1 METGWEYLK
10 LCQNIGCGFS
20 CLRVMGSVLGLKHSE
35 IETNYAVK
43 LYGKI

>member
-10 LCQNIGCGFS
+10 LCQNIGCGVS
-20 CLRVMGSVLGLKHSE
+20 CLQVMGSDLGLKNSE
-35 IETNYAVK
+35 IETKNTFK